1 MVSWWPGQGYSY
13 PPSSPHTCL
22 NKSCQSSPT
31 KIKLPWTS
39 AQVQPTEQR
48 SMYTDEIM
56 LHRNPGQEATF
67 RSKTSQRPQ
76 GGRKNHWETSR
87 DTHIEKLTTED
98 PCAMY
103 YKGSYMSP
111 SVHCKT
117 IKLVS
122 LKKMLTF
129 YQFDILM
136 NFYYYFYVN
145 LNAWAYVRA
154 LWFQKWMGKER
165 NTQPVSCR
173 FIVRRSYLDNSLT

>member
-1 MVSWWPGQGYSY
+1 
-13 PPSSPHTCL
+13 
-22 NKSCQSSPT
+22 
-31 KIKLPWTS
+31 
-39 AQVQPTEQR
+39 
-48 SMYTDEIM
+48 MYTDEKT

-67 RSKTSQRPQ
+67 RSKSNKSKASRSKKKTQRNLQ
-76 GGRKNHWETSR
+76 VHSYW
-87 DTHIEKLTTED
+87 KLTTED

-111 SVHCKT
+111 SAHCKT

-129 YQFDILM
+129 YQFGILM
-136 NFYYYFYVN
+136 NFYVN
-145 LNAWAYVRA
+145 LNAWAYVRVPI
-154 LWFQKWMGKER
+154 QKWMGKER

>member
-1 MVSWWPGQGYSY
+1 
-13 PPSSPHTCL
+13 
-22 NKSCQSSPT
+22 
-31 KIKLPWTS
+31 
-39 AQVQPTEQR
+39 
-48 SMYTDEIM
+48 MYTDEKT

-76 GGRKNHWETSR
+76 GRRKKHRETSR
-87 DTHIEKLTTED
+87 YTHIGKLTTED

-111 SVHCKT
+111 SAHCKT

-129 YQFDILM
+129 YQFGILM
-136 NFYYYFYVN
+136 NFYVN
-145 LNAWAYVRA
+145 LNAWAYVRVPI
-154 LWFQKWMGKER
+154 QKWMGKER
-165 NTQPVSCR
+165 NTQPVSFR